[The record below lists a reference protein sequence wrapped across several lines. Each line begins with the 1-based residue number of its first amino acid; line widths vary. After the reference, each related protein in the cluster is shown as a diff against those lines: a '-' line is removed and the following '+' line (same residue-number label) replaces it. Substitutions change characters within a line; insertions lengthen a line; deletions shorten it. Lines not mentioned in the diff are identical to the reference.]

1 MGCPRHPGLL
11 QERQVQM
18 QMGRPTLTKGQAR
31 QFVLAHQGLR
41 PPYGLEGKCGAL
53 QHIRRVGCIQFDPLD
68 IVGRNPELVLQSR
81 VSGFRPA
88 MLQELLYDERQLL
101 DGYDKMM
108 AIYSVFDWPC
118 FRRDRESAVR
128 DLAAGAEAI
137 KSILPKVRKDITERG
152 PLSSTDLDYN
162 ERVRWPWGPAR
173 LSRAALE
180 SMYFCGE
187 LIIHHKVHTR
197 RVYDFA
203 SCHLPQDLLSEPD
216 PNASEKEYRD
226 WRVLRRIGGIGLL
239 WERSG
244 DAWLGIPGVR
254 SKERRESLE
263 RLLMQGKISEINVEC
278 IAPTLYM
285 RTGDKDVLHAALR
298 NEGPAPRAAILAPL
312 DNLLWDRRLVAELFG
327 FDYRWE
333 VYKPAAQRE
342 YGYYVLP
349 ILYADRFVARFE
361 PGRDKASGTV
371 IIQNW
376 WWEPGVS
383 PSEEMRAALIDCFR
397 RFLAYLG
404 ASDLRIDSRAEERGN
419 LGWLQLE

>member
-1 MGCPRHPGLL
+1 
-11 QERQVQM
+11 M
-18 QMGRPTLTKGQAR
+18 QMGRLTLSKRQAR
-31 QFVLAHQGLR
+31 QFILAHQGLW
-41 PPYGLEGKCGAL
+41 PPYSLAGKCGIL

-68 IVGRNPELVLQSR
+68 IVGHNSELVLQSR
-81 VSGFRPA
+81 VLGFRRA
-88 MLQELLYDERQLL
+88 MLQELLYGERQLL

-108 AIYSVFDWPC
+108 AIYSVYDWPC
-118 FRRDRESAVR
+118 FRRDRESAAS
-128 DLAAGAEAI
+128 DLADGAELI
-137 KSILPKVRKDITERG
+137 RSILPKVRKDMTERG

-203 SCHLPQDLLSEPD
+203 DRHLPQDLLSAPD
-216 PNASEKEYRD
+216 PNVGEEEYRD

-263 RLLMQGKISEINVEC
+263 RLLVQGKITEVSVEG

-285 RTGDKDVLHAALR
+285 RTDDEDTLHSALHD
-298 NEGPAPRAAILAPL
+298 EGPAPRAAVLAPL
-312 DNLLWDRRLVAELFG
+312 DNLLWDRRLVAELFD

-333 VYKPAAQRE
+333 VYKPAAQRD

-349 ILYADRFVARFE
+349 ILYGDRFVARFE
-361 PGRDKASGTV
+361 PGRDKAGGAV
-371 IIQNW
+371 VMRDW
-376 WWEPGVS
+376 WWEPGIS
-383 PSEEMRAALIDCFR
+383 PSDEMLAALIDCFR
-397 RFLAYLG
+397 EFLAYLE
-404 ASDLRIDSRAEERGN
+404 ADSLSIDSQATERAGM
-419 LGWLQLE
+419 GWLQLE